1 MMNQNLTF
9 LDLQLDIFGM
19 NSPYFVSRNSK
30 FKNQTLTI
38 DLTSTP
44 TLLGGIDEIIIL
56 QLDNVLSFKSEHDI
70 PINSPKVFRFNVG
83 AFSSSQSVQ
92 SGGSGA
98 SYTFVFTLM
107 ISLGVS
113 LFTGGSIEL
122 MWSLA
127 NSLQIIFYFG
137 YIRLYYTPELLI
149 VFSYMKFSNFDNPIF
164 EYIRNKTYSLLTKF
178 KISSLSS
185 DQLFGLSSSSIVINF
200 MDKILIILWTIFL
213 IIWILLLKYFW
224 RNKSNKVANF
234 IRKKEIELRYEGL
247 SRFYFEIVLNL
258 SFLAFYNMTYGSLN
272 NLFDVV
278 SYICAGLF
286 LIFVFYT
293 IIYSFAYPTYYY
305 EDIWVYPDFHERHCL
320 LFLEF
325 NKDKLK

>member
-200 MDKILIILWTIFL
+200 MDKILIIL
-213 IIWILLLKYFW
+213 
-224 RNKSNKVANF
+224 
-234 IRKKEIELRYEGL
+234 
-247 SRFYFEIVLNL
+247 
-258 SFLAFYNMTYGSLN
+258 
-272 NLFDVV
+272 
-278 SYICAGLF
+278 
-286 LIFVFYT
+286 
-293 IIYSFAYPTYYY
+293 
-305 EDIWVYPDFHERHCL
+305 
-320 LFLEF
+320 
-325 NKDKLK
+325 